1 MGLREVNA
9 ARTRELILDAALELF
24 VERGYDATTMEH
36 VAEHAGVGT
45 STLYRYFPT
54 KDQLVTEP
62 LSLEGHLPR
71 ALLARPDDEPLD
83 VALGHAVISLIEAPR
98 ADQRRLA
105 QIDAAVSS
113 SDALQVRLNEFFVLV
128 RRELAEAIGTRLG
141 RPGTDPY
148 CIATAGLTTLVLE
161 LAADPES
168 NATIVL
174 DADAVV
180 ARARAL
186 FRSLADE
193 PPTSP
198 RLPD

>member
-24 VERGYDATTMEH
+24 VDRGYDATTMEH
-36 VAEHAGVGT
+36 VAEHAGIGT
-45 STLYRYFPT
+45 STLYRYFPS
-54 KDQLVTEP
+54 KDQLVIEP
-62 LSLEGHLPR
+62 LALQGHLSA
-71 ALLARPDDEPLD
+71 ALLARPEEEPLD

-98 ADQRRLA
+98 ADQQRLA
-105 QIDAAVSS
+105 KIDAAVAS
-113 SDALQVRLNEFFVLV
+113 SDALQVRLNEMFVHV
-128 RRELAEAIGTRLG
+128 RRELAEAIGARLG

-161 LAADPES
+161 LAADPE
-168 NATIVL
+168 NDATIVL
-174 DADAVV
+174 DAEAVV
-180 ARARAL
+180 TRARAL

-198 RLPD
+198 RLPE